1 MPSIFIS
8 KKFPSYALI
17 CAVFALSACFL
28 FLNLGRYALWDD
40 ESVSAL
46 VALGVQ
52 RTGDTSVILDH
63 NIIAYRSGL
72 LVRDGKDRSTPPLST
87 YLTAA
92 AFSAFG
98 VSAFSARLP
107 SACFG
112 LATVGLL
119 LWYCR
124 NCSLRTQIIFSL
136 GILGNVSLFLFC
148 RQARYYAAGLFFS
161 TVIVCIYSRWKGSW
175 QGALVMATLGVFLF
189 ATNYLAYAALS
200 LCLVVDWF
208 IWKRSEIFWNAKN
221 LLALVLPQMMAIPLI
236 ASIWNPFGTGFGE
249 YVAQNSIWDRFVLF
263 FWNLRDL
270 NGAEFLVGPL
280 VLAGCFLAWKNRDEV
295 LTRMLVAL
303 VCYVG
308 FVSLVSP
315 QTLSNTSVADVRYL
329 VPVIP
334 LGIAI
339 CTIVIVKLTGGYRLL
354 GIALALL
361 AFQTNVI
368 NGGPFLYSGAR
379 STMAEFSREI
389 SSPLE
394 EPYTIVSGWIQKNV
408 QPSESVAVFPDYM
421 VYPLMFRVA
430 HPVYAWQLKMGKKSR
445 FGDVEDIHFE
455 GRYPPDFFVLFG
467 PVVADFLQ
475 ASKHWESKGWR
486 YEHIATLNT
495 FWKDLY
501 RPELFW
507 RTFRPINQFDPN
519 LEAIQVFRRKQNDS
533 N

>member
-1 MPSIFIS
+1 MPLIFIS
-8 KKFPSYALI
+8 KKFTSYALI
-17 CAVFALSACFL
+17 CAVFGLSACFL

-63 NIIAYRSGL
+63 NIVAYRSGL
-72 LVRDGKDRSTPPLST
+72 LVRNGKDRSTPPLST
-87 YLTAA
+87 YFTAA

-98 VSAFSARLP
+98 VSAFAARLP

-148 RQARYYAAGLFFS
+148 RQARYYAAGLFLS
-161 TVIVCIYSRWKGSW
+161 TAIVCLYSRWKGSFR
-175 QGALVMATLGVFLF
+175 GAFAMATLGVFLF

-208 IWKRSEIFWNAKN
+208 IWKRSEIFWNARN
-221 LLALVLPQMMAIPLI
+221 ILALVLPQIIVIPLI
-236 ASIWNPFGTGFGE
+236 AYIWNPFGTGFGE
-249 YVAQNSIWDRFVLF
+249 YVAYNSAWDRAVLF

-270 NGAEFLVGPL
+270 NSAEFLVGPL
-280 VLAGCFLAWKNRDEV
+280 VLLGCFFAWKKRGPI
-295 LTRMLVAL
+295 LIRMLVAL
-303 VCYVG
+303 LCYVG

-339 CTIVIVKLTGGYRLL
+339 CTIVIVQVTVGYRWL
-354 GIALALL
+354 GIAFALL
-361 AFQTNVI
+361 AFETNLI

-379 STMAEFSREI
+379 STIAEFSREI
-389 SSPLE
+389 SLPLE
-394 EPYTIVSGWIQKNV
+394 EPYSIVSEWIRKNV
-408 QPSESVAVFPDYM
+408 QKGESVAVFPDYM

-430 HPVYAWQLKMGKKSR
+430 HPVYAWQLKMDNKSR
-445 FGDVEDIHFE
+445 FEEVEDIHFE
-455 GRYPPDFFVLFG
+455 GRRPPDFFVLFG
-467 PVVADFLQ
+467 PIVADFLKV
-475 ASKHWESKGWR
+475 SKHWESKGWH
-486 YEHIATLNT
+486 YKHIATINT

-507 RTFRPINQFDPN
+507 RTFRKVDQFDPDW
-519 LEAIQVFRRKQNDS
+519 EAVQIFRRNQDD
-533 N
+533 